1 MNKEKHSIE
10 GAFVLV
16 LFAVFAVAIIVV
28 LVLGAVSYKGLVK
41 RDKGRYDKRI
51 ITSYV
56 AAKVRGNDV
65 KNGVAVG
72 GFADAAKNDGVET
85 LHLYGN
91 IEGEKV
97 DTRIYYYKEKIYEL
111 YTLEGLEMKPEA
123 GNPILDAKGLS
134 FHIEG
139 GLLQI
144 TSMDANGVESTTT
157 VALRSESEVAS

>member
-1 MNKEKHSIE
+1 
-10 GAFVLV
+10 
-16 LFAVFAVAIIVV
+16 
-28 LVLGAVSYKGLVK
+28 
-41 RDKGRYDKRI
+41 
-51 ITSYV
+51 
-56 AAKVRGNDV
+56 
-65 KNGVAVG
+65 
-72 GFADAAKNDGVET
+72 
-85 LHLYGN
+85 
-91 IEGEKV
+91 V

-134 FHIEG
+134 FHIES